1 MMATRQNQMVAM
13 GVLFF
18 GWRRCEL
25 GVAAAAWF
33 GCKQIKSSREMRRE
47 WNGAARRYF
56 SCRGFSRDLQRF
68 SSNSKFKDNV
78 NGAQLKLAATNSE
91 TTPTAARFGE
101 PEPAATLRSRTAGS
115 QGDSPCRAS
124 HKSKSDVKG
133 NSNAESRRD
142 AGATMRRL
150 PR

>member
-56 SCRGFSRDLQRF
+56 SCRGCSRDLQRY
-68 SSNSKFKDNV
+68 SNKYKFESNV
-78 NGAQLKLAATNSE
+78 KGAQLKLAATNSK
-91 TTPTAARFGE
+91 TTPTAARFDE
-101 PEPAATLRSRTAGS
+101 PEPAAT
-115 QGDSPCRAS
+115 
-124 HKSKSDVKG
+124 KSKAVATANPKATSK
-133 NSNAESRRD
+133 AIQMPR
-142 AGATMRRL
+142 AGETPALRCL
-150 PR
+150 DGCVSGA